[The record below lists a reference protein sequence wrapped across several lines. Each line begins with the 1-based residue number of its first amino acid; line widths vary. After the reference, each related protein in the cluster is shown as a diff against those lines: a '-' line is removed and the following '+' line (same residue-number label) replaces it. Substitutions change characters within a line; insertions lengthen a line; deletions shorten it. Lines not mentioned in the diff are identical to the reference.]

1 MAAMEKSHHRP
12 VMAELGSSWHCIHGP
27 QWPIFGR
34 LYRSDGTIIALI
46 GVNSINH
53 SFGKSATRLCSGGA
67 EQCWKMR
74 TNNKS
79 PNCTTRITALVI
91 AKAG

>member
-1 MAAMEKSHHRP
+1 MAGD
-12 VMAELGSSWHCIHGP
+12 GSTPAAYVAQS
-27 QWPIFGR
+27 QRQQRPIFGR

-46 GVNSINH
+46 GVMNSINH